1 MILGH
6 WSKVMGGDESGPLSP
21 SLAQRREIES
31 MRFKLIALKVAES
44 VS

>member
-6 WSKVMGGDESGPLSP
+6 WSKVTGGDESGPLSP